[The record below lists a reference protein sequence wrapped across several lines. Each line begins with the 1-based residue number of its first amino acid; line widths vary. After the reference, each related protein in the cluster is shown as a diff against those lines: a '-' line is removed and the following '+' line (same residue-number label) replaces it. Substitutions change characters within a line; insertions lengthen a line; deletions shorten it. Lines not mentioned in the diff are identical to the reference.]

1 MNNDGSYI
9 TSEKSGLQNTQLYK
23 QEYYIILKE
32 FCEHDIDGQREMLKD
47 KSERI
52 LNAFIEAFFVMES
65 DKTLIG

>member
-1 MNNDGSYI
+1 
-9 TSEKSGLQNTQLYK
+9 
-23 QEYYIILKE
+23 
-32 FCEHDIDGQREMLKD
+32 MLRD

>member
-32 FCEHDIDGQREMLKD
+32 FCEHDIDG
-47 KSERI
+47 
-52 LNAFIEAFFVMES
+52 
-65 DKTLIG
+65 